1 MPCGSK
7 HPSDVRA
14 IRQVHRLRPVSHHKA
29 RTLSARAPEPADD
42 LTRFE
47 RLLLDIS
54 TVFINRAAGRFD
66 DAIVG
71 ALRRI
76 VETLEIDRSTLNV
89 MSTARGRIEVAYSY
103 ARPGV
108 DQLPHMASGPESWP
122 WAWSLLMANRPV
134 VFASLDELPQEASI
148 DRLNWARIGLKSH
161 VTMPLRVNGRVLG
174 GLSFGAVRRQRAW
187 PDDLVAQM
195 RRVAGTFEHVLDHM
209 FAQEELDRAL
219 EFERLASR
227 ILASIFL
234 ERPGAEGDVISQ
246 GLRDIGQFLRVEWV
260 SLWERIPQRAA
271 FRPTHD
277 WPSPGI
283 APSAAAECARDPWLS
298 ERLVSGAV
306 ANVGHAIGGQTQ
318 ANGALP
324 KLPGGTHTLLA
335 VPIGIAGRV
344 SGALV
349 LGSAHEDRA
358 WPDAIVPGVRLI
370 AEAFA
375 SLAVRLSAER
385 KKEAAEVE
393 AAQWR
398 EKLAH
403 LVRVHTAGE
412 MSAALAHEITQPLGA
427 IENYALAARRRMSD
441 ETPDPHRVRELIDK
455 VIGQATRAG
464 DVVTRMRGMV
474 QRHEL
479 EPGEIDL
486 ARAVRDC
493 VEMVK
498 LDCEVGGIRIEVR
511 PAERL
516 PTAYADEIHVQQV
529 ILNLLRN
536 AMDAVQTLPS
546 DAAKAIAIDVGLD
559 DQGIFVEVADR
570 GPGIATADLERVF
583 ESFYST
589 KPKGLG
595 IGLAICRRLIEAH
608 GGTLRAAHNPGGG
621 ASFRMTLP
629 LTPALP

>member
-1 MPCGSK
+1 M
-7 HPSDVRA
+7 
-14 IRQVHRLRPVSHHKA
+14 RPLSQYRNKA
-29 RTLSARAPEPADD
+29 RTLSARLRESADE

-54 TVFINRAAGRFD
+54 TGFVNPAAGRFD
-66 DAIVG
+66 DAIVD
-71 ALRRI
+71 ALLRI
-76 VETLEIDRSTLNV
+76 VETLDIDRSTLNV

-108 DQLPHMASGPESWP
+108 DPLPHMASGPESWP
-122 WAWSLLMANRPV
+122 WAWSLLTSNRPV
-134 VFASLDELPQEASI
+134 VFASLDELPQEASL

-161 VTMPLRVNGRVLG
+161 VTMPLMVNGRVYG
-174 GLSFGAVRRQRAW
+174 GLSFGAVRRQRTW
-187 PDDLVAQM
+187 PADLLAQM
-195 RRVAGTFEHVLDHM
+195 RRVAGTFEHVLAHM
-209 FAQEELDRAL
+209 FTREELDRAL
-219 EFERLASR
+219 GFERLASR

-234 ERPGAEGDVISQ
+234 ERPGAEGDPIRQ
-246 GLRDIGQFLRVEWV
+246 GLLDIGQFLRVEWV
-260 SLWERIPQRAA
+260 SLWERMPQRAA

-277 WPSPGI
+277 WRSPGI
-283 APSAAAECARDPWLS
+283 APSAAAECASVAWLS
-298 ERLVSGAV
+298 ERLVTGAV
-306 ANVGHAIGGQTQ
+306 ANLSHATGAQMQ
-318 ANGALP
+318 ANGGLP
-324 KLPGGTHTLLA
+324 KLPGGARSLLA
-335 VPIGIAGRV
+335 VPTGSAGRV

-370 AEAFA
+370 GEAFA

-393 AAQWR
+393 AAHWR
-398 EKLAH
+398 ERLAH

-441 ETPDPHRVRELIDK
+441 ETPDPHRVRELLDK

-479 EPGEIDL
+479 EPKEIDL

-498 LDCEVGGIRIEVR
+498 LDCELRGICVEVR
-511 PAERL
+511 PAARL

-536 AMDAVQTLPS
+536 AMDAVQTLGP
-546 DAAKAIAIDVGLD
+546 AATRAIAIDVGFD
-559 DQGIFVEVADR
+559 EDEGIFVQVADR
-570 GPGIATADLERVF
+570 GPGIATEDLERVF

-589 KPKGLG
+589 KRNGLG

-621 ASFRMTLP
+621 ALFRMTLP
-629 LTPALP
+629 RAPSLH